1 MKSPHRLCVA
11 KRSHR
16 VSDLLPEI
24 LKLRSTFKQ
33 YFEIVPALSDALKDE
48 VFRIRHQVY
57 CEDLAFEPR
66 RLDKRESD
74 EFDVQSLHLLIRS
87 VRTHQFIGCT
97 RIIRVRPDDPQQLLP
112 FERSCAETI
121 DRSIVDPARLT
132 RSSIAEVSRLAVI
145 SPYRR
150 RKGESKTALSMSDT
164 DFVMIGHPRF
174 PFIPVA
180 LYLGTVEL
188 ARLHGIET
196 LFVLTEPRLAS
207 HFKRLGVEI
216 QTIGATVE
224 HRGRRIP
231 SMMSTS
237 AILKNLRMIFRPL
250 YRTIAKEVAAGLT
263 DTSARVTLE
272 RSDSVLQTGV
282 NK

>member
-11 KRSHR
+11 KRSRR

-150 RKGESKTALSMSDT
+150 RKGESKTALSMSDS
-164 DFVMIGHPRF
+164 DFVMIVHPRF

-282 NK
+282 TK

>member
-1 MKSPHRLCVA
+1 MKGPHRLCVA
-11 KRSHR
+11 KRSHK

-150 RKGESKTALSMSDT
+150 RKGESKTPLSMSDT

-196 LFVLTEPRLAS
+196 LFVLTEPRLAN
-207 HFKRLGVEI
+207 HFKKLGVRI
-216 QTIGATVE
+216 QTIGPAIE
-224 HRGRRIP
+224 HHGLRIP

-237 AILKNLRMIFRPL
+237 TVINNLKTILRPL
-250 YRTIAKEVAAGLT
+250 YHTVAKEIEAGLT
-263 DTSARVTLE
+263 DASSRATSEPAGRVCAAD
-272 RSDSVLQTGV
+272 RCD
-282 NK
+282 

>member
-1 MKSPHRLCVA
+1 M
-11 KRSHR
+11 
-16 VSDLLPEI
+16 LPEI

-33 YFEIVPALSDALKDE
+33 HFEIVPAVSDALKDE

-57 CEDLAFEPR
+57 CEDLAYEPR
-66 RLDKRESD
+66 RPDKRESD
-74 EFDVQSLHLLIRS
+74 EFDAQSLHVLIRS
-87 VRTHQFIGCT
+87 VRTRQFIGCT

-112 FERSCAETI
+112 FERSCDKAI
-121 DRSIVDPARLT
+121 DRSIVDPARLP

-150 RKGESKTALSMSDT
+150 RKGEGKTAVAISDN

-207 HFKRLGVEI
+207 HFKKLGVQI
-216 QTIGATVE
+216 QAIGTAIE
-224 HRGRRIP
+224 HRGQRIP

-237 AILKNLRMIFRPL
+237 AILKNLRLVFRPL
-250 YRTIAKEVAAGLT
+250 YHTIAKEVAEGLI
-263 DTSARVTLE
+263 DTSSDVGTLREFSHTAVT
-272 RSDSVLQTGV
+272 
-282 NK
+282 K

>member
-16 VSDLLPEI
+16 VSDLFPEI

-150 RKGESKTALSMSDT
+150 RKGESKTALSMSDS
-164 DFVMIGHPRF
+164 DFVMIVHPRF

-282 NK
+282 TK